1 MCGEEESNN
10 QNKICLNC
18 KQEEK
23 GTKNIS
29 FQNIQIIT
37 RKNEAGKSHK

>member
-1 MCGEEESNN
+1 MCGEEESNK

-23 GTKNIS
+23 EVKKAG
-29 FQNIQIIT
+29 FQNIQTIT
-37 RKNEAGKSHK
+37 CKKRGWKAA